1 MHLLPARQLHNA
13 VVNIKTWGFLPMR
26 YLLDQKSY
34 EEMLACNTHSR
45 DCYVRDDEYL
55 HHLYVDG
62 VKYTVARALYACIKE
77 ATATGDA
84 DALLHLQFHKEDL
97 ERRIAEAQREG
108 IDIRS
113 ARTLG
118 DPPPSED
125 ESRPR
130 LQNSFIPP
138 KPTTIE
144 ETGLNKTFLTEQFLR
159 VLYNKGRA
167 TGAEMAEE
175 LALFYRIVEPL
186 IVELRNLEHIDIV
199 GQRGYGDINY
209 EYVLTTRGAQAANDA
224 LMKTQYAGPCPVPL
238 RTWIES
244 VTAQTIKN
252 VVVTRRNIREAFE
265 DLIIE
270 ESILNWVG
278 PAVNSGA
285 SVMLYGYPGN
295 GKTSIAE
302 RITHLMGD
310 AIFIPQTIEADGSII
325 KMYDAI
331 VHEPPK
337 TSLPEDLEYDHRW
350 VRINRPV
357 VVTGGELTLE
367 ALDLTY
373 NETSKIYEAPFQM
386 KANGGIFL
394 IDDFG
399 RQRVRVFDL
408 LNRWIVPLEKRY
420 DYLSTVTG
428 KKLQIPF
435 DQLIMFS
442 TNLHPTDLGDDAL
455 LRRIKFKFE
464 IIDPS
469 EAQWREIWKIMCKVR
484 KVPYDDR
491 GLDYLVEK
499 WYKPDDRP
507 FRMCQPRD
515 IIDQMISI
523 AKYNMET
530 VTLNPDLLDAAC
542 ATYFTAKEKKSFGA
556 KVRLDL

>member
-1 MHLLPARQLHNA
+1 
-13 VVNIKTWGFLPMR
+13 MR

-34 EEMLACNTHSR
+34 EEMLTKKDHSR
-45 DCYVRDDEYL
+45 DCYVRDQDYL

-62 VKYTVARALYACIKE
+62 VKYTVARAVYACIKE
-77 ATATGDA
+77 ATAAGDTE
-84 DALLHLQFHKEDL
+84 ALLHLQFHKEDL
-97 ERRIAEAQREG
+97 ERLIADAQRNG
-108 IDIRS
+108 VDIRS
-113 ARTLG
+113 VRNLG
-118 DPPPSED
+118 DPPPSE
-125 ESRPR
+125 EEARPT
-130 LQNSFIPP
+130 LSNSFIPP
-138 KPTTIE
+138 MPTTIE
-144 ETGLNKTFLTEQFLR
+144 ETGLNRTLLTEQFLR
-159 VLYNKGRA
+159 VLYNKGRS

-175 LALFYRIVEPL
+175 LKLFYRIIEP
-186 IVELRNLEHIDIV
+186 IIADLRNLEMIDIV

-209 EYVLTTRGAQAANDA
+209 EYVLTSRGIQAANDA
-224 LMKTQYAGPCPVPL
+224 LLKTQYAGPCPVPL

-244 VTAQTIKN
+244 VKIQTIKN
-252 VVVTRRNIREAFE
+252 VVVTRRNIREAFA
-265 DLIIE
+265 DLIID

-278 PAVNSGA
+278 PAVNSAA
-285 SVMLYGYPGN
+285 SVMLYGFPGN

-310 AIFIPQTIEADGSII
+310 AIFIPYTIEADGSII

-331 VHEPPK
+331 VHEACTTP
-337 TSLPEDLEYDHRW
+337 LPEDLEYDRRW
-350 VRINRPV
+350 IQINRPV
-357 VVTGGELTLE
+357 VITGGELTLE
-367 ALDLTY
+367 ALDLIY

-399 RQRVRVFDL
+399 RQKVRVFDL

-420 DYLSTVTG
+420 DFLTTVTG

-442 TNLHPTDLGDDAL
+442 TNLHPSDLGDEAL

-464 IIDPS
+464 IIDPT
-469 EAQWREIWKIMCKVR
+469 EAQWREIWKLMCRIR

-491 GLDYLVEK
+491 GLDYLVAK
-499 WYKPDDRP
+499 WFVPENRP

-523 AKYNMET
+523 AKYNMEG

-542 ATYFTAKEKKSFGA
+542 ATYFTSKEKKSFGA

>member
-1 MHLLPARQLHNA
+1 
-13 VVNIKTWGFLPMR
+13 MR

-34 EEMLACNTHSR
+34 EEMLSHNNHPR
-45 DCYVRDDEYL
+45 DCYVRDTEYL

-62 VKYTVARALYACIKE
+62 VKYTVARALYACMKE
-77 ATATGDA
+77 AAAAKDD
-84 DALLHLQFHKEDL
+84 DALLHLQFHKDEL
-97 ERRIAEAQREG
+97 EALIAEAQQQG
-108 IDIRS
+108 IDIRKV
-113 ARTLG
+113 RNLG
-118 DPPPSED
+118 EPPPTDD
-125 ESRPR
+125 EACPKV
-130 LQNSFIPP
+130 QNSYLP
-138 KPTTIE
+138 KLPTSIE
-144 ETGLNKTFLTEQFLR
+144 ETGLNRTFLTEQFLR
-159 VLYNKGRA
+159 VLYNLGRA
-167 TGAEMAEE
+167 TGAEMAEH
-175 LALFYRIVEPL
+175 LHLFYRIVEPL
-186 IVELRNLEHIDIV
+186 IVDLRNLEQIDII

-209 EYVLTTRGAQAANDA
+209 EYVLTPRGAQAANDA
-224 LMKTQYAGPCPVPL
+224 LGKTQYSGPCPVPL
-238 RTWIES
+238 NTWIES
-244 VTAQTIKN
+244 VKAQTIKN
-252 VVVTRRNIREAFE
+252 VVVTRRNIREAFA
-265 DLIIE
+265 DLIVD

-278 PAVNSGA
+278 PAVNSAA

-310 AIFIPQTIEADGSII
+310 AIFIPYTIEANGAII

-331 VHEPPK
+331 VHELPK
-337 TSLPEDLEYDHRW
+337 QPLPEGVEYDKRW
-350 VRINRPV
+350 IRITRPV
-357 VVTGGELTLE
+357 VITGGELTLE
-367 ALDLTY
+367 ALDLVY
-373 NETSKIYEAPFQM
+373 NATSKIYEAPFQM

-420 DYLSTVTG
+420 DFLTTVTG
-428 KKLQIPF
+428 QKLQIPF

-464 IIDPS
+464 IIDPT
-469 EAQWREIWKIMCKVR
+469 EAQWRAIWKIMCKIR

-499 WYKPDDRP
+499 WYKPENRP

-523 AKYNMET
+523 AKYNMESP
-530 VTLNPDLLDAAC
+530 VLNPDLLDAAC
-542 ATYFTAKEKKSFGA
+542 ATYFPSSEKKSFGA

>member
-1 MHLLPARQLHNA
+1 
-13 VVNIKTWGFLPMR
+13 MR
-26 YLLDQKSY
+26 YLLDQQSY
-34 EEMLACNTHSR
+34 DEMRERERHPL
-45 DCYVRDDEYL
+45 DCYVRRGEYL
-55 HHLYVDG
+55 HHLYIDG
-62 VKYTVARALYACIKE
+62 VKYVVARALYECIKQ
-77 ATATGDA
+77 ATAADDV

-97 ERRIAEAQREG
+97 ERTIADARQKG
-108 IDIRS
+108 ADIRNT
-113 ARTLG
+113 RLLG
-118 DPPPSED
+118 EAPPTD
-125 ESRPR
+125 EEAMPM
-130 LQNSFIPP
+130 LQNSFVPP
-138 KPTTIE
+138 LPTTIE
-144 ETGLNKTFLTEQFLR
+144 ETGLNRTFLIEQFLR

-167 TGAEMAEE
+167 TGADLAEE
-175 LALFYRIVEPL
+175 LKLFYGIVDILLTEL
-186 IVELRNLEHIDIV
+186 RGVELIDIA

-209 EYVLTTRGAQAANDA
+209 EYVLTPRGFQAANDA

-238 RTWIES
+238 NVWIES
-244 VTAQTIKN
+244 VKKQTIKD
-252 VVVTRRNIREAFE
+252 VVVTRRNIREAF
-265 DLIIE
+265 DGLIVD

-278 PAVNSGA
+278 PAVNSAA

-310 AIFIPQTIEADGSII
+310 AIFIPLTVEADGAII

-337 TSLPEDLEYDHRW
+337 TPFPEDVQYDRRW

-357 VVTGGELTLE
+357 VIVGGELTL
-367 ALDLTY
+367 AGLGLVY
-373 NETSKIYEAPFQM
+373 NEVSKIYEAPFQM

-399 RQRVRVFDL
+399 RQQVRVFDL

-420 DYLSTVTG
+420 DFLTTVTG
-428 KKLQIPF
+428 RKIQIPF
-435 DQLIMFS
+435 DQLIIFS
-442 TNLHPTDLGDDAL
+442 TNLHPSDLGDDAL

-464 IIDPS
+464 IIDPD
-469 EAQWREIWKIMCKVR
+469 EAQWRAIWRIMCKIR

-499 WYKPDDRP
+499 WFKPDSRP

-515 IIDQMISI
+515 ILDQMISI
-523 AKYNMET
+523 AKYNMEKP
-530 VTLNPDLLDAAC
+530 TLNPDLLDAAC
-542 ATYFTAKEKKSFGA
+542 ATYFPTKQKTDFGA

>member
-1 MHLLPARQLHNA
+1 
-13 VVNIKTWGFLPMR
+13 MR

-34 EEMLACNTHSR
+34 EEMLAKKDHSR
-45 DCYVRDDEYL
+45 DCYARDQAYL

-62 VKYTVARALYACIKE
+62 VKYTVARAVYACIKE
-77 ATATGDA
+77 ATAAGDT

-97 ERRIAEAQREG
+97 ERLIAEAQRNG
-108 IDIRS
+108 IDVRS
-113 ARTLG
+113 VRTLG
-118 DPPPSED
+118 DPPPSEE
-125 ESRPR
+125 ESRPK
-130 LQNSFIPP
+130 LSNSFIPP
-138 KPTTIE
+138 MPTTIE
-144 ETGLNKTFLTEQFLR
+144 ETGLNRTLLTEQFLR
-159 VLYNKGRA
+159 VLYNKGRS

-175 LALFYRIVEPL
+175 LKLFYRIIEP
-186 IVELRNLEHIDIV
+186 IIADLRNLEMIDIV

-209 EYVLTTRGAQAANDA
+209 EYILTSRGIQAANDA
-224 LMKTQYAGPCPVPL
+224 LLKTQYAGPCPVPL

-244 VTAQTIKN
+244 VKAQTIKN
-252 VVVTRRNIREAFE
+252 VVVTRRNIREAFS
-265 DLIIE
+265 DLIID

-285 SVMLYGYPGN
+285 SVMLYGFPGN

-310 AIFIPQTIEADGSII
+310 AIFIPYTIEADGSII

-331 VHEPPK
+331 VHEPCK
-337 TSLPEDLEYDHRW
+337 TPLPADLEYDRRW
-350 VRINRPV
+350 IQINRPV
-357 VVTGGELTLE
+357 VITGGELTLE
-367 ALDLTY
+367 ALDLIY

-399 RQRVRVFDL
+399 RQKVRVFDL

-420 DYLSTVTG
+420 DFLTTVTG

-442 TNLHPTDLGDDAL
+442 TNLHPSDLGDEAL

-464 IIDPS
+464 IIDPT
-469 EAQWREIWKIMCKVR
+469 EAQWREIWKLMCRIR

-491 GLDYLVEK
+491 GLDYLIARWFVPEN
-499 WYKPDDRP
+499 RP

-523 AKYNMET
+523 AKYNMES
-530 VTLNPDLLDAAC
+530 VSMNPDLLDAAC
-542 ATYFTAKEKKSFGA
+542 ATYFTSKEKKSFGA

>member
-1 MHLLPARQLHNA
+1 
-13 VVNIKTWGFLPMR
+13 MR

-34 EEMLACNTHSR
+34 EEMLAKKDHSR
-45 DCYVRDDEYL
+45 DCYVRNQEYL

-62 VKYTVARALYACIKE
+62 VKYTVARAVYACIKE
-77 ATATGDA
+77 ATAAGDT

-97 ERRIAEAQREG
+97 ERLIADAQRNG
-108 IDIRS
+108 IDVRS
-113 ARTLG
+113 VRNLG
-118 DPPPSED
+118 DPPPSEE
-125 ESRPR
+125 ESRPT
-130 LQNSFIPP
+130 LSNSFIPP
-138 KPTTIE
+138 MPTTIE
-144 ETGLNKTFLTEQFLR
+144 ETGLNRTLLTEQFLR
-159 VLYNKGRA
+159 VLYNKGRS

-175 LALFYRIVEPL
+175 LRLFYRIIEP
-186 IVELRNLEHIDIV
+186 IIADLRNLEYIDIV

-209 EYVLTTRGAQAANDA
+209 EYILTSRGIQAANDA
-224 LMKTQYAGPCPVPL
+224 LLKTQYAGPCPVPL
-238 RTWIES
+238 NTWIES
-244 VTAQTIKN
+244 VKIQTIKN
-252 VVVTRRNIREAFE
+252 VVVTRRNIREAFA
-265 DLIIE
+265 DLIIDD
-270 ESILNWVG
+270 SILNWVG

-310 AIFIPQTIEADGSII
+310 AIFIPYTIEADGAII

-331 VHEPPK
+331 VHEPCK
-337 TSLPEDLEYDHRW
+337 TPLPDDLEYDRRW
-350 VRINRPV
+350 IQINRPV
-357 VVTGGELTLE
+357 VITGGELTLE
-367 ALDLTY
+367 ALDLIY

-399 RQRVRVFDL
+399 RQKVRVFDL

-420 DYLSTVTG
+420 DFLTTVTG

-442 TNLHPTDLGDDAL
+442 TNLHPSDLGDEAL

-464 IIDPS
+464 IIDPT
-469 EAQWREIWKIMCKVR
+469 EAQWREIWKLMCRIR

-491 GLDYLVEK
+491 GLDYLVAK
-499 WYKPDDRP
+499 WFVPENRP

-523 AKYNMET
+523 AKYNMEA
-530 VTLNPDLLDAAC
+530 VSLNPDLLDAAC
-542 ATYFTAKEKKSFGA
+542 ATYFTSKEKKSFGA